1 MRQKLSLAQAL
12 VAIGRPVFTTRE
24 IAAIRGASVSSTTQ
38 ALARME
44 REEILVRAS
53 RGLWCVPTDPRFTAF
68 ALVAFLAGKHR
79 AYVSFLSALHLHG
92 LTEQIPQVIY
102 AATTAHTR
110 VTRTPV
116 ATYSFHRLHPSLF
129 AGFDWHSSGQFLIAT
144 PEKAVVDS
152 CYISGRKAKR
162 FEFLPE
168 LELPRS
174 FRFRT
179 AREWAARIGE
189 PRVRVHVLKKL
200 KELNA
205 SGSRR

>member
-1 MRQKLSLAQAL
+1 MRPTRTLAQAL

-24 IAAIRGASVSSTTQ
+24 IAGIRGASISSTTQ
-38 ALARME
+38 SLARLA
-44 REEILVRAS
+44 REEVLVRAS
-53 RGLWCVPTDPRFTAF
+53 RGLWCVPSDPRFTPF
-68 ALVAFLAGKHR
+68 ALLSFLAGTHR

-129 AGFDWHSSGQFLIAT
+129 AGFDWHPSGQFLIAT

-152 CYISGRKAKR
+152 LYVSGRKAKR
-162 FEFLPE
+162 FDFLPE

-174 FRFRT
+174 FRFRV
-179 AREWAARIGE
+179 AFEWAERIGE
-189 PRVRVHVLKKL
+189 PRVRAYVLRRL
-200 KELNA
+200 KELKA
-205 SGSRR
+205 AGSRR